1 MTAAANNGVTKFII
15 VRHGETIAN
24 RDHILQGWMESPLS
38 DNGILQAQRAAMY
51 LQNASFTAAYSS
63 DLSRAMDTVR
73 EILKHHPDV
82 PLTPEKSLREW
93 NLGILQGQKNAVL
106 HEKYPEL
113 MNAFRNEHC
122 SPDIPGGEKRS
133 DFQARIN
140 TIFKDLA
147 EKHPGETILICTH
160 GGALQRIFRMVTGL
174 LDESNILPA
183 SSNASI
189 SMIEFQHEVQ
199 KWRLLNWNITDHLNG
214 LHLNELFVH

>member
-1 MTAAANNGVTKFII
+1 
-15 VRHGETIAN
+15 
-24 RDHILQGWMESPLS
+24 
-38 DNGILQAQRAAMY
+38 
-51 LQNASFTAAYSS
+51 
-63 DLSRAMDTVR
+63 MDTVR

-93 NLGILQGQKNAVL
+93 TLGILQGQKNAVL